1 MARDR
6 GAGHRLI
13 EHLCG
18 HDSHAGARCHTRDDR
33 VVRSEFERA
42 ARREPRLGDPLDE
55 TPSIGAAMRKRDER
69 SSVEVGRAPWWSVTG
84 GCNEHEFF
92 DEHYAR

>member
-1 MARDR
+1 MK
-6 GAGHRLI
+6 AG
-13 EHLCG
+13 
-18 HDSHAGARCHTRDDR
+18 DFT
-33 VVRSEFERA
+33 A
-42 ARREPRLGDPLDE
+42 AVYSSDNLNTNYLAAGDPLEE
-55 TPSIGAAMRKRDER
+55 TPAIGAAVRKRDER